1 MAISDSDRPFSQWVE
16 FAVAPHHQA
25 DLVTA
30 LIDQAE
36 RFTCT
41 YPGFLSATVQASD
54 DGCRV
59 LNYVQWKDR
68 QACVEAFRNAEQG
81 EQDMH
86 GLIRQYRATS
96 VTFGTFRVMG
106 QIEPHQR

>member
-1 MAISDSDRPFSQWVE
+1 MTISASDRPFSQLVE
-16 FAVAPHHQA
+16 FAVAPQHQV
-25 DLVTA
+25 DLVAA

-41 YPGFLSATVQASD
+41 YPGFLGATVQASE

-59 LNYVQWKDR
+59 LNYVQWQDR
-68 QACVEAFRNAEQG
+68 QACLDAFNNAEQG

-86 GLIRQYRATS
+86 GLIRRCRATS
-96 VTFGTFRVMG
+96 VTFGGFEVMG
-106 QIEPHQR
+106 RIEPVR

>member
-1 MAISDSDRPFSQWVE
+1 MTISASHRPFNQLVE

-25 DLVTA
+25 DMVAA

-41 YPGFLSATVQASD
+41 YPGFLGATVQASE

-59 LNYVQWKDR
+59 LNYVQWQDR
-68 QACVEAFRNAEQG
+68 QACLDAVANAEQG

-86 GLIRQYRATS
+86 GLIRRYRATS
-96 VTFGTFRVMG
+96 VTFGGFEVMG
-106 QIEPHQR
+106 RIEPNR

>member
-1 MAISDSDRPFSQWVE
+1 MTISASHRPFSQWVE

-25 DLVTA
+25 DLIAA

-36 RFTCT
+36 RYTRT
-41 YPGFLSATVQASD
+41 YPGFLGATVQASD

-59 LNYVQWKDR
+59 LNYVQWQDR
-68 QACVEAFRNAEQG
+68 QACLDAFSNAEQG

-96 VTFGTFRVMG
+96 VTFGAFQVVGR
-106 QIEPHQR
+106 IEPKT

>member
-1 MAISDSDRPFSQWVE
+1 MAISDSHRPFSQLVE
-16 FAVAPHHQA
+16 FAVAPQHQA
-25 DLVTA
+25 DLVAA

-59 LNYVQWKDR
+59 LNYVQWQSR
-68 QACVEAFRNAEQG
+68 QACLDAFNNAERN

-96 VTFGTFRVMG
+96 VTFGAFQVVGR
-106 QIEPHQR
+106 IEPV

>member
-1 MAISDSDRPFSQWVE
+1 MAISDSHRPFSQLVE

-25 DLVTA
+25 DLVAA
-30 LIDQAE
+30 LINQAE

-59 LNYVQWKDR
+59 LNYVQWHDR
-68 QACVEAFRNAEQG
+68 QACLDAFDNAEQG

-96 VTFGTFRVMG
+96 VTFGAFQVVGR
-106 QIEPHQR
+106 IEPKA